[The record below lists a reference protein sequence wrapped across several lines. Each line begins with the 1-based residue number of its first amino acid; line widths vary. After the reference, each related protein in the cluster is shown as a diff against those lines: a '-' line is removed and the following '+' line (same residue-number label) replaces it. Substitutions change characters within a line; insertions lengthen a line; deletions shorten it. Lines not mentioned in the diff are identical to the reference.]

1 MVVVAYITTLEFP
14 FILRSRSSLLDSC
27 ETNFNLW
34 SNEWTWEE
42 REGEGEGERETNKQI
57 NKLDFKIH
65 DMYIRIEIFGLYAYK
80 NISDVLVP
88 HIVLKFFG

>member
-1 MVVVAYITTLEFP
+1 MRQTSIFGVTSGLG
-14 FILRSRSSLLDSC
+14 RK
-27 ETNFNLW
+27 
-34 SNEWTWEE
+34 E
-42 REGEGEGERETNKQI
+42 RERERVRERQI